1 MADAAAIAEGS
12 NPLTIK
18 VSGDWGLGNPVPPV
32 DDVLAELGALP
43 AGAGLELA
51 DGGLG
56 SWDTV
61 LIAYLS
67 RLVEAGQAGSLKVS
81 YGQLPAGVRGLLDLA
96 FAVGEREGARRE
108 ATRKSFLTRVG
119 DRAIAATGGVA
130 DGVAFLGEAIQSV
143 GRLLTGRARWE
154 PADFWSAVQ
163 ESGPRALGIVG
174 LISFLVG
181 AILAFVGAVQLEQ
194 FGAGIFVA
202 NLVGLAMTREMAAMM
217 TAVIMAGR
225 TAAAYAAELGT
236 MRVNEEIDALSTMGI
251 EPMDYLVL
259 PRLLALVAMMPL
271 LTLYADLLGILG
283 GMLVGVSMMD
293 LGALAYYQ
301 QTIDSIG
308 VDDFLIGIGKSVVF
322 GVLVSLIGCMRGIQ
336 AGNSARAVGDAAT
349 KAGVTCIVAMVESDA
364 TITVILTLLGI

>member
-1 MADAAAIAEGS
+1 MADAAAIAEGTH
-12 NPLTIK
+12 PLTIR
-18 VSGDWGLGNPVPPV
+18 VSGDWGLGNPVPPI
-32 DDVLAELGALP
+32 DELLAALEALP

-67 RLVEAGQAGSLKVS
+67 RLVEAGRAGSLNVS
-81 YGQLPAGVRGLLDLA
+81 YAQLPTGVRGLLDLA
-96 FAVGEREGARRE
+96 FAVGEREGARRKTDE
-108 ATRKSFLTRVG
+108 KSFLTRVG
-119 DRAIAATGGVA
+119 DRALEAIDGTIA
-130 DGVAFLGEAIQSV
+130 GVAFLGEAIKSV
-143 GRLLTGRARWE
+143 GRLLSGRARWE

-259 PRLLALVAMMPL
+259 PRLLALVFMMPL

-293 LGALAYYQ
+293 LGVLAYYQ
-301 QTIDSIG
+301 QTIQSIG

-322 GVLVSLIGCMRGIQ
+322 GILVSLIGCMRGIQ

-349 KAGVTCIVAMVESDA
+349 KAVVTCIVAIVVSDA
-364 TITVILTLLGI
+364 TITVVLTVLGI